1 MSLTH
6 YILLPYYN
14 TQQGGRKT
22 LGDCEARAHTGQ
34 ETLTKHSLMT
44 VSMTVILYLHS
55 CAETENSC

>member
-22 LGDCEARAHTGQ
+22 LGDWEAQPHTGQ

-44 VSMTVILYLHS
+44 ISMTVILFLHY